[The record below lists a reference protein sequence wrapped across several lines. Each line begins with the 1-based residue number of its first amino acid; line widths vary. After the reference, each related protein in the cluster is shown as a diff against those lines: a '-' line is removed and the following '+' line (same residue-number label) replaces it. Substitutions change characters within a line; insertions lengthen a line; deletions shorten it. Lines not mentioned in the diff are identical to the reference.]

1 MCNAHHLRELQGA
14 EEDGHA
20 WASGMS
26 CLLLDTKELVEQA
39 EATGLKRLTK
49 RTLSDQSFTQAT
61 AR

>member
-1 MCNAHHLRELQGA
+1 
-14 EEDGHA
+14 
-20 WASGMS
+20 MS